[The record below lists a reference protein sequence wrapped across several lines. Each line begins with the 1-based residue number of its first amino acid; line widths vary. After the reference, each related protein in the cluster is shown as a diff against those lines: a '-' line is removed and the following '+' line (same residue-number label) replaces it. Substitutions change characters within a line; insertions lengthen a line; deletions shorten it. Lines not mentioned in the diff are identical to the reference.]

1 MPADPRRL
9 HRLPDGTTTDDRDR
23 WAATWV
29 ALGKSIEPFFPGYEA
44 VGFDPNLEFV
54 THVDTA
60 GNPRPFASS
69 LTLTPAQAQLLLAY
83 ASTHPPLERGVTPSP
98 IEPTPMPQPTAPA
111 SIPEIVERFQRDI
124 IACVIGHVTEL
135 LAPLAPVAT
144 VAPAAL
150 TPPVA
155 PSQPTVREVVALG
168 RDLARGPA
176 AALPTAEPPK
186 TPSDAHRGLKP
197 ANAKRARGE
206 KRPKAVLAALTEVLA
221 TYITKHPGQ
230 RIEQIGPALKETTA
244 DLKRPMDRLIAAKR
258 VRTTGSR
265 RATRYFP
272 VAKK

>member
-69 LTLTPAQAQLLLAY
+69 LTLTPTQAQLLLAY
-83 ASTHPPLERGVTPSP
+83 ASAYSPLERGVTPSP
-98 IEPTPMPQPTAPA
+98 IEPTPMPQPTAPT
-111 SIPEIVERFQRDI
+111 SISEIVERFQRDI
-124 IACVIGHVTEL
+124 IACVIDHVTKL

-144 VAPAAL
+144 VTLATL
-150 TPPVA
+150 TPPVDSA
-155 PSQPTVREVVALG
+155 QPTVQEVVA
-168 RDLARGPA
+168 RGSA
-176 AALPTAEPPK
+176 AALPAAEPSK
-186 TPSDAHRGLKP
+186 TPSDTHRDLKP
-197 ANAKRARGE
+197 KRARGE
-206 KRPKAVLAALTEVLA
+206 KRSKAALAALTEVLA
-221 TYITKHPGQ
+221 TYVTKHPGQ
-230 RIEQIGPALKETTA
+230 RIEQIGRDLKETTA